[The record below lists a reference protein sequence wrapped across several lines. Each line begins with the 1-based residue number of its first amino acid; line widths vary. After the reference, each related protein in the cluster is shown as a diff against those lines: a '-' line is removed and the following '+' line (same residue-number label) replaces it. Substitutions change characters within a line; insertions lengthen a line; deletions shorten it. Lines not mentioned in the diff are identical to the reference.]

1 MLFSTSGEDFWP
13 SLFLQGLPVD
23 VWTVQQTVLAYW
35 IMGSFLGH
43 AVSQNAKRHLVGHVK
58 DINLPGGHYD
68 PVNRVYA
75 TRYDSQKGA
84 ILRSYD
90 MSYCKEEAV

>member
-1 MLFSTSGEDFWP
+1 M
-13 SLFLQGLPVD
+13 QGLPVH
-23 VWTVQQTVLAYW
+23 VFTTQQSVLAYW
-35 IMGSFLGH
+35 AIGTFLGP

-75 TRYDSQKGA
+75 TR
-84 ILRSYD
+84 
-90 MSYCKEEAV
+90 